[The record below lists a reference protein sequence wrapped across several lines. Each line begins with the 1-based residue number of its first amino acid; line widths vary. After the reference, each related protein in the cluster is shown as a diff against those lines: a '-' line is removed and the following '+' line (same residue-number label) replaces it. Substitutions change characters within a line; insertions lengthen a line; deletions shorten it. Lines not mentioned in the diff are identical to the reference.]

1 MTKETVK
8 DRNGCFLKGEENLLN
23 VVEDREAE
31 IDNGG
36 CSGARDWSR
45 E

>member
-23 VVEDREAE
+23 VVEDRETDIVAVAG
-31 IDNGG
+31 IHIM
-36 CSGARDWSR
+36 SIF
-45 E
+45 